1 MCEDHSRD
9 AGSRIIMELLKK
21 PGFKDDIRDVLK
33 SIDPDAGRALVKA
46 ILWQDVEFTL
56 GVLGA
61 LPAIANTLIR
71 TLDELLLQVNEKF
84 SLELLQGF
92 LGSMLEDIDKETL
105 RRTILNLRP
114 LIERLGPIF
123 QRVWHEAMQE
133 GDLP

>member
-1 MCEDHSRD
+1 MKEARMCEDHSRD
-9 AGSRIIMELLKK
+9 AGSRIIMELLMK
-21 PGFKDDIRDVLK
+21 PGFKDDIR
-33 SIDPDAGRALVKA
+33 DAGRALVKA

-105 RRTILNLRP
+105 RRAILNLRP
-114 LIERLGPIF
+114 LIEELAPIF

>member
-1 MCEDHSRD
+1 
-9 AGSRIIMELLKK
+9 MELLKK

-33 SIDPDAGRALVKA
+33 SIDPDAGRALVKT

-105 RRTILNLRP
+105 RRAILNLRP
-114 LIERLGPIF
+114 LIEGLAPIF

>member
-1 MCEDHSRD
+1 
-9 AGSRIIMELLKK
+9 MELLKK

-33 SIDPDAGRALVKA
+33 SIDPDAGRALVKT
-46 ILWQDVEFTL
+46 ILWQDIEFTL

-61 LPAIANTLIR
+61 LPTIANTLIR

-105 RRTILNLRP
+105 RRAILNLRP
-114 LIERLGPIF
+114 LIEGLAPIF